1 MNRGRAVGQMRSK
14 RTVWAEVEG
23 VVLIDESIDRCIEGS
38 GNADDGRETGKLVPV
53 FQKTDIRNR

>member
-1 MNRGRAVGQMRSK
+1 MRSK